1 MIFGIAL
8 PALVGL
14 LIEVLKKIGIVSTGD
29 QARLANLI
37 LSGLGAIAVNLIAE
51 FGIELPQLA
60 LIIITAVYSVV
71 ASALGYTAAE
81 KVAG

>member
-8 PALVGL
+8 PALVGF

>member
-37 LSGLGAIAVNLIAE
+37 LSGLGAIAVDLIAE